1 MGYLTDNADGE
12 FGANTRA
19 AIRRFKAQA
28 GETEGDFLSSAQ
40 RAQLLQGSPS
50 ASQSCYVNDPTGTP
64 LNVREIPNGA
74 VVDTLTNGTSLHVI
88 GTQQDTRGRDW
99 ALITRPG
106 EDRAIG
112 WAFHDYIACPS
123 TQVAQTPTQPAQPPS
138 QPPSPPPRTEAAPPR
153 IETAPPRIETARLK
167 EARIFLDDAK
177 RFINQQTSVP
187 SISELVKEAAAL
199 QLALNQ
205 FDERGALKSM
215 KRLNDLLK
223 PIPGFADFEQQ
234 QQAERN
240 REEYRQLSEGRIQA
254 KENEYFIDGY
264 LQSHLGEPPTQPLLE
279 MRAQIEGA
287 LKANT
292 IEEITKANEV
302 VALYIKNNGL
312 TEAYIES
319 AKRFDNPEPPLP
331 HTPRRL
337 PDILTEK
344 SKILVDGLAEEIV
357 LLYNASPTAPKVWK
371 NVRGDV
377 VFQDETASLCFAQSS
392 VELGVAR
399 YLDHYLGD
407 HGARKVTSTSPP
419 CEFSS
424 AGRTIDI
431 IAFRRGNLLNSRED
445 YILALAKLLEGDTF
459 RRYETI
465 SNYNSIIRD
474 RQKLSLQIES
484 DLENGSRKGF
494 GVVSV
499 TETPV
504 ACVVPPS
511 KAEWSDGLRELLKRN
526 ADVIAPTITSDWQY
540 VDTSN
545 TNLAFLGLQRHQCGY
560 LLGAEG
566 DLREIM
572 LALRREKMKY
582 AFAPVW
588 WGENEVVQATFDV
601 HDTVQQELRKKL
613 DVERK
618 RKEEESLQAERE
630 RNKQNEKFE
639 IERRLR
645 ETNGTKARG
654 LMNYIHDLV
663 SGMAEKRPVE
673 NADLFPSY
681 SNWLDRRFADQWET
695 FNVSSDVADF
705 GVVEWENRPL
715 DAVVVRTIVHQ
726 KNRFIGRYED
736 KCYLF
741 GFVADE
747 EFSMLRDS
755 FAVDCSDAPDVNKWK
770 VGERFQSRWNAD

>member
-1 MGYLTDNADGE
+1 MA
-12 FGANTRA
+12 
-19 AIRRFKAQA
+19 
-28 GETEGDFLSSAQ
+28 
-40 RAQLLQGSPS
+40 
-50 ASQSCYVNDPTGTP
+50 
-64 LNVREIPNGA
+64 
-74 VVDTLTNGTSLHVI
+74 
-88 GTQQDTRGRDW
+88 
-99 ALITRPG
+99 
-106 EDRAIG
+106 
-112 WAFHDYIACPS
+112 
-123 TQVAQTPTQPAQPPS
+123 
-138 QPPSPPPRTEAAPPR
+138 
-153 IETAPPRIETARLK
+153 
-167 EARIFLDDAK
+167 
-177 RFINQQTSVP
+177 
-187 SISELVKEAAAL
+187 
-199 QLALNQ
+199 
-205 FDERGALKSM
+205 
-215 KRLNDLLK
+215 
-223 PIPGFADFEQQ
+223 
-234 QQAERN
+234 
-240 REEYRQLSEGRIQA
+240 
-254 KENEYFIDGY
+254 
-264 LQSHLGEPPTQPLLE
+264 
-279 MRAQIEGA
+279 
-287 LKANT
+287 
-292 IEEITKANEV
+292 
-302 VALYIKNNGL
+302 
-312 TEAYIES
+312 
-319 AKRFDNPEPPLP
+319 
-331 HTPRRL
+331 
-337 PDILTEK
+337 
-344 SKILVDGLAEEIV
+344 
-357 LLYNASPTAPKVWK
+357 
-371 NVRGDV
+371 
-377 VFQDETASLCFAQSS
+377 
-392 VELGVAR
+392 
-399 YLDHYLGD
+399 
-407 HGARKVTSTSPP
+407 
-419 CEFSS
+419 
-424 AGRTIDI
+424 
-431 IAFRRGNLLNSRED
+431 
-445 YILALAKLLEGDTF
+445 
-459 RRYETI
+459 
-465 SNYNSIIRD
+465 
-474 RQKLSLQIES
+474 
-484 DLENGSRKGF
+484 
-494 GVVSV
+494 
-499 TETPV
+499 
-504 ACVVPPS
+504 
-511 KAEWSDGLRELLKRN
+511 LRELLKRN

-705 GVVEWENRPL
+705 GVVERENRPL